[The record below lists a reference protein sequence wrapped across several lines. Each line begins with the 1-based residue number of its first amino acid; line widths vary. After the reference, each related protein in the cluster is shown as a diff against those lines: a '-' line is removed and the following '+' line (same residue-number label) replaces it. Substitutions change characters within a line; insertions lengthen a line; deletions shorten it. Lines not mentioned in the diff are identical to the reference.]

1 MLNERQ
7 ACIVSAICDYWS
19 IRRDS
24 EGIDLTAIS
33 EDRLLLGSRASTRGG
48 RQVKTTDL
56 LRVGLIHEGDV
67 FVWERPRLGHTHRVS
82 ITAEG
87 RFALE
92 DGTIETSASAA
103 ARAVSG
109 SSQSGLRVWKRE
121 SDGKALAGL
130 NERFTQRA

>member
-67 FVWERPRLGHTHRVS
+67 FVWERPRLGQTHRVS

-87 RFALE
+87 RFVLE

-121 SDGKALAGL
+121 SDGKALAEL
-130 NERFTQRA
+130 NERYTQRA